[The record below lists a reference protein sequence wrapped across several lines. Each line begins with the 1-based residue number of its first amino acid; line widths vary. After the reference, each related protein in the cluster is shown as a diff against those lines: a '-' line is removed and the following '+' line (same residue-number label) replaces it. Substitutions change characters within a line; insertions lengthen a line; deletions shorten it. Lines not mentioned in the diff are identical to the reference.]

1 MYLLLLGYLVIL
13 QIILTF
19 VHLVVCVLFTFLYM
33 NAQNS
38 RISQSNECYFL
49 ENQNFFTT
57 HIDSPFPSPSFSAL
71 PLFTNSSTN
80 SKTSKLLIVYQRCLH
95 TTSNQVPAASVP
107 SPTLSS
113 IVDLVP
119 ALPSAPLRHSTRVCR
134 PPDRFGF
141 TSPLLLTATLSSISI
156 PICYKQAVKYEC
168 WQKAI
173 EIELLALEEN
183 QP

>member
-19 VHLVVCVLFTFLYM
+19 IHLVVCVLFTFLHM

-38 RISQSNECYFL
+38 WLSQSNVSVIFL

-71 PLFTNSSTN
+71 PLFTNSSTD
-80 SKTSKLLIVYQRCLH
+80 SETFKLLIVYQRRSH
-95 TTSNQVPAASVP
+95 TTSNQVPAVSVLFPAP
-107 SPTLSS
+107 SP

-119 ALPSAPLRHSTRVCR
+119 ALLCAPLKHSTRVR
-134 PPDRFGF
+134 QPPDKFGF
-141 TSPLLLTATLSSISI
+141 TSPLSSTTTLSSISI
-156 PICYKQAVKYEC
+156 PICYKQVVEHEC
-168 WQKAI
+168 
-173 EIELLALEEN
+173 
-183 QP
+183 